1 MFSFIKK
8 KPSEKPEQ
16 SPQEPV
22 ETVVETVETVV
33 EPVQAPAE
41 EEPSRQGLFS
51 RLRQSLSKTR
61 SALSDSLSTLILGRK
76 TIDDDLLEEIETQL
90 LSADLGIAATD
101 HIIQGLTQKLGRKQ
115 LANPQALLDSL
126 KSELATL
133 LAPCD
138 APFVL
143 DTNKKPYVILV
154 VGVNGAGKTTTIGK
168 LAKRF
173 QTQGHKV
180 MLAAGDTFRAAAVE
194 QLQVWGDRNNV
205 PVIAQPTGSDSASVI
220 FDAYQSAKARGMDV
234 LIADTAGRLHTK
246 DNLMQELEKIVRVLK
261 KLDTNLPHETLLV
274 LDSTTGQ
281 NSLNQARSFH
291 KSVDV
296 SGIALTKLDGTAKGG
311 MVFAIAKELELP
323 IRFIGVGEQV
333 DDLRPFAAQEFVDAL
348 FAEQ

>member
-1 MFSFIKK
+1 
-8 KPSEKPEQ
+8 
-16 SPQEPV
+16 
-22 ETVVETVETVV
+22 
-33 EPVQAPAE
+33 
-41 EEPSRQGLFS
+41 
-51 RLRQSLSKTR
+51 
-61 SALSDSLSTLILGRK
+61 
-76 TIDDDLLEEIETQL
+76 
-90 LSADLGIAATD
+90 
-101 HIIQGLTQKLGRKQ
+101 
-115 LANPQALLDSL
+115 
-126 KSELATL
+126 
-133 LAPCD
+133 
-138 APFVL
+138 
-143 DTNKKPYVILV
+143 
-154 VGVNGAGKTTTIGK
+154 
-168 LAKRF
+168 
-173 QTQGHKV
+173 

-261 KLDTNLPHETLLV
+261 KLDANLPHETLLV

>member
-16 SPQEPV
+16 SSQDANTELP
-22 ETVVETVETVV
+22 
-33 EPVQAPAE
+33 QAPE
-41 EEPSRQGLFS
+41 QEQQSSQGLFS

-61 SALSDSLSTLILGRK
+61 TALSDSLSALILGRK

-101 HIIQGLTQKLGRKQ
+101 HIVQGLTQKLGRKQ
-115 LANPQALLDSL
+115 LSDPQALLDSL
-126 KSELATL
+126 KTELAAL
-133 LAPCD
+133 LAPCEVPLEID
-138 APFVL
+138 RSC
-143 DTNKKPYVILV
+143 KPYVILV

-168 LAKRF
+168 LAKRL
-173 QTQGHKV
+173 QSQGHKI

-194 QLQVWGDRNNV
+194 QLKVWGDRNSV
-205 PVIAQPTGSDSASVI
+205 PVVSQPTGSDSASVI

-261 KLDTNLPHETLLV
+261 KLDPNLPHETLLV

-291 KSVDV
+291 KSVQV

-311 MVFAIAKELELP
+311 MVFAIAKELQLP
-323 IRFIGVGEQV
+323 IRYIGVGEQV

-348 FAEQ
+348 FSER